1 MPKDYSRTRR
11 IGEQMQRE
19 LALLLQR
26 EVRDPRLA
34 AVTVT
39 AVEVTRDL
47 SLATVYYTL
56 PADTPDPAVYQAALE
71 KAAGFL
77 RHALGERMLLRSLPQ
92 LKFRYDQSIQRG
104 TELSNLIDSVIAAD
118 RKKKQDSD

>member
-19 LALLLQR
+19 LAQLLQR
-26 EVRDPRLA
+26 EVKDPRLA
-34 AVTVT
+34 VVTIT

-56 PADTPDPAVYQAALE
+56 PADTPEPERYQQALE

-92 LKFRYDQSIQRG
+92 LKFRFDQSLQRG
-104 TELSNLIDSVIAAD
+104 TELSELIDSVIAAD
-118 RKKKQDSD
+118 RKKKQDTE